1 MISHLDHPFN
11 GVAVATANPLD
22 IYESSTIAKA
32 ANTCLTFKGI
42 HASFV
47 IGKVSNNE
55 VKISCRS
62 DGVINVSLLAEKMG
76 GGGHFTSAAVS
87 FQNHEINEVKN
98 MLFKVLERSLAEATN
113 IERNSE
119 ED

>member
-1 MISHLDHPFN
+1 M
-11 GVAVATANPLD
+11 
-22 IYESSTIAKA
+22 YEASTIAKA

-47 IGKVSNNE
+47 IGKVGAND

-62 DGVINVSLLAEKMG
+62 DGVINVSLLAEKLG

-87 FQNHEINEVKN
+87 FQNHDIAEVKT
-98 MLFKVLERSLAEATN
+98 MLLRVLERSLAEATN
-113 IERNSE
+113 IDRNSE